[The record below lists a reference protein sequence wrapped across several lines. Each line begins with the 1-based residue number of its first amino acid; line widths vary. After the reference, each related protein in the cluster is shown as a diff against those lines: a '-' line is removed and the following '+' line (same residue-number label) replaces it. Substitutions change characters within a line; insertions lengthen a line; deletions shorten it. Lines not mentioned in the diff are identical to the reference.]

1 MKYFYLGVINL
12 IAFLAIVLIDCVI
25 PGNETPILCAFYLAI
40 VSIFASFEVVLFT
53 AAMSFPLVC
62 VGLLQDPA
70 DSFATS
76 DGTNRFII
84 RAVTWIIL
92 FSLFIISAYY
102 KRILKNSIK
111 ELKEILDN
119 MPVAV
124 CLVDENGIIDFAN
137 QSAAKLF
144 GNFNL
149 KGENIMM
156 VLPDDGLTL
165 DFHALSSG
173 LLTEDELIKFYP
185 DYELNITNVTFMRKT
200 TLMITIRKRINLPNP
215 S

>member
-124 CLVDENGIIDFAN
+124 CLVDENGIIDFD
-137 QSAAKLF
+137 
-144 GNFNL
+144 L

>member
-1 MKYFYLGVINL
+1 
-12 IAFLAIVLIDCVI
+12 
-25 PGNETPILCAFYLAI
+25 
-40 VSIFASFEVVLFT
+40 
-53 AAMSFPLVC
+53 
-62 VGLLQDPA
+62 
-70 DSFATS
+70 
-76 DGTNRFII
+76 
-84 RAVTWIIL
+84 
-92 FSLFIISAYY
+92 
-102 KRILKNSIK
+102 
-111 ELKEILDN
+111 